1 MPKDEFD
8 FEDPLELNG
17 MAFLSQEDTTDDMAE
32 CFTEEFLRIG
42 FDHHR
47 VLALFANP
55 HYLGPHLAY
64 QQRGEAFIRD
74 LIAGVFARWGR
85 PVRWPNPTTASPPIQ
100 PAPVLETPSPTTPLV
115 SASPDGRHG
124 LLTDPTGA
132 PLPQFEI

>member
-17 MAFLSQEDTTDDMAE
+17 MALLSSEDTTDDMAE
-32 CFTEEFLRIG
+32 CFAEEFMRLGYDHRRI
-42 FDHHR
+42 
-47 VLALFANP
+47 LALFANP
-55 HYLGPHLAY
+55 HYLGPNLAF

-85 PVRWPNPTTASPPIQ
+85 PAPWPDPGVRPETPG
-100 PAPVLETPSPTTPLV
+100 PAPDLPSPLPTPASISSGV
-115 SASPDGRHG
+115 SRDN

-132 PLPQFEI
+132 PIPRFEI